1 MATATLELINPYSK
15 LGLKRRPTYD
25 EIIGLINENE
35 TITGKLPDRTA
46 TFYKASP
53 EGSFFDGSDAL
64 EILKEQQ
71 NRIMEREMRDLLMR
85 RNVRMNG
92 GTFSVA
98 RSTSNSSI
106 PQTASE
112 GLTSDGESLRSAS
125 IQTELQDRAR
135 RAIER
140 SQQTGEEYRRNL
152 PRLPN
157 IFGMSPTSPQT
168 IRGTATPQSIP
179 LTPQTIRGTA
189 TPASLPSPQRTRR
202 QPEEIFIGSEGSD
215 EAELMTAR
223 EIEEPQPK
231 EKSKPQRRINLDN
244 ITYSINLERLNED
257 ELFFQLFIRGRD
269 MSEPENSLENLRRKG
284 KGKGLTTSQYY
295 RQTAQRMI
303 NEGTWQRRIE
313 EVMLQKRIK
322 EYKSRD
328 RPRGSKD

>member
-92 GTFSVA
+92 GTFNVA
-98 RSTSNSSI
+98 RATMNSSI

-157 IFGMSPTSPQT
+157 IFGMSPTSTQT
-168 IRGTATPQSIP
+168 II
-179 LTPQTIRGTA
+179 GTA
-189 TPASLPSPQRTRR
+189 TPASLPSPQRTRI

-231 EKSKPQRRINLDN
+231 EKPKPQRRINLDN
-244 ITYSINLERLNED
+244 ITYSINIERLNED
-257 ELFFQLFIRGRD
+257 ELFFQLFICGKD
-269 MSEPENSLENLRRKG
+269 MNALENSLEGLRRKG

-295 RQTAQRMI
+295 RQTAQSMI
-303 NEGTWQRRIE
+303 NEGTWQRR
-313 EVMLQKRIK
+313 VNDQLLQKRIN

>member
-1 MATATLELINPYSK
+1 
-15 LGLKRRPTYD
+15 
-25 EIIGLINENE
+25 
-35 TITGKLPDRTA
+35 
-46 TFYKASP
+46 
-53 EGSFFDGSDAL
+53 
-64 EILKEQQ
+64 
-71 NRIMEREMRDLLMR
+71 
-85 RNVRMNG
+85 
-92 GTFSVA
+92 
-98 RSTSNSSI
+98 
-106 PQTASE
+106 
-112 GLTSDGESLRSAS
+112 
-125 IQTELQDRAR
+125 
-135 RAIER
+135 
-140 SQQTGEEYRRNL
+140 
-152 PRLPN
+152 
-157 IFGMSPTSPQT
+157 MSPTSPQT

-189 TPASLPSPQRTRR
+189 TPVSLPSPQRTRR

-215 EAELMTAR
+215 EEELMTAR

-231 EKSKPQRRINLDN
+231 AKSKPQRRINLDN

-303 NEGTWQRRIE
+303 NEGTWQRRINE
-313 EVMLQKRIK
+313 ELLQKRIN